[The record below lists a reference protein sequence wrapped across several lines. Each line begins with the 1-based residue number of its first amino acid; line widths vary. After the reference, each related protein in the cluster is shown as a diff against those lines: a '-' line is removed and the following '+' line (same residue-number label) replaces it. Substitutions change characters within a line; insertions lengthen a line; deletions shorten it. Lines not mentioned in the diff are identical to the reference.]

1 MTKSPNATLPRAKRW
16 LIFIAIPGILILLAL
31 GSWQVQRLMWK
42 NETNAFRQERAQS
55 EAVLLP
61 ASVADVSAMLFR
73 PVWLEGR
80 FQHDKEMYLAARSYR
95 SNPGFHVITPFER
108 SDGSVL
114 LVNRGWVPVDRKDP
128 ASRAEGQVEGLVR
141 VEGLLNTSVEPG
153 WMTPDNLPHEK
164 FWYWLDLPAL
174 AGEAGIEVRDYL
186 VDAGPAANPG
196 GFPIGGQTKIELRNS
211 HIQYVVT
218 WFALAATLAVITFL
232 MLRGARR
239 RAAGQP
245 DSETKP

>member
-186 VDAGPAANPG
+186 VDAGPAPTPG
-196 GFPIGGQTKIELRNS
+196 HGPG
-211 HIQYVVT
+211 Y
-218 WFALAATLAVITFL
+218 
-232 MLRGARR
+232 
-239 RAAGQP
+239 
-245 DSETKP
+245 